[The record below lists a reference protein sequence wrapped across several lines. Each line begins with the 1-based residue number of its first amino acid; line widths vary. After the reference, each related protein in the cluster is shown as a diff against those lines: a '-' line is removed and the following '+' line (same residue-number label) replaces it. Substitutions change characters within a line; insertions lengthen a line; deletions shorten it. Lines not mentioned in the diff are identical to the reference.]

1 MSKYDGI
8 KRTIFLATMFGLM
21 PILGGCGGSDEKKND
36 DDACYDNIVI
46 FFICAALSSE
56 DPGTTG
62 KSSTDSGV
70 ASKATAIASFDE
82 FEPNN
87 VLSNANV
94 VTFPKGA
101 ELTGSVRSG
110 EDNTDFFIFT
120 PDQSGLHRIYLCADT
135 CADSLEGDA
144 TYIMIFDQNQTTVA
158 STPVGTMAR
167 QEVVADLTAG
177 LAYYV
182 EVNGYNA
189 GEERYDYRLA
199 VVN

>member
-1 MSKYDGI
+1 MSKYYGI
-8 KRTIFLATMFGLM
+8 KKTIFLATLFGLV
-21 PILGGCGGSDEKKND
+21 PILGGCGGDDKKKD
-36 DDACYDNIVI
+36 DPCDDNIVVL
-46 FFICAALSSE
+46 FFCVFGSSG
-56 DPGTTG
+56 DPGITG

-70 ASKATAIASFDE
+70 ASAVTAAASFDE

-94 VTFPKGA
+94 VTFLEGV
-101 ELTGSVRSG
+101 ELTGSVQAG
-110 EDNTDFFIFT
+110 EDNTDYFIFT
-120 PDQSGLHRIYLCADT
+120 PERSGLHRIYLCADT

-182 EVNGYNA
+182 EVNGYNV
-189 GEERYDYRLA
+189 GEESYDYRLT

>member
-1 MSKYDGI
+1 MSKYYGI
-8 KRTIFLATMFGLM
+8 KKTIFLATMFGLM
-21 PILGGCGGSDEKKND
+21 PILGGCGGDDKKKEDN
-36 DDACYDNIVI
+36 ACFDNIL
-46 FFICAALSSE
+46 FFFLCAASSSD

-62 KSSTDSGV
+62 KLSTDSGL
-70 ASKATAIASFDE
+70 ASEATAIASFDE

-94 VTFPKGA
+94 VAFPNGA
-101 ELTGSVRSG
+101 ELAGSVQSG
-110 EDNTDFFIFT
+110 EDNTDYFIFT
-120 PDQSGLHRIYLCADT
+120 PDHSGLYRIFLCADT
-135 CADSLEGDA
+135 CSDALEGDS

-182 EVNGYNA
+182 EVNGYNV

-199 VVN
+199 VVD